1 MMRQICRGLVSR
13 AMVRHTKTIKYL
25 LWLIG
30 IGSCGSVTIFAAVF
44 LYLDPQI
51 PDAETYRHYQLETP
65 LRIYADEGELLAE
78 FGNRRLIPIEL
89 QDIPQYFKDALVYT
103 EDKRFYEHGGV
114 DWISLANDVVKLL
127 VNSTVLTGAST
138 ITMQLPRNVAD
149 LSREQ
154 TFVRKFKEMLLALKI
169 EQELS
174 KEEILELYINVVPFG
189 KRAYGL
195 QAAAYT
201 YYGKSAQQLNL
212 PQLAM
217 LAGIPKRPEAGNP
230 INGPTWALQR
240 RNLVLRR
247 MLQNRII
254 NERQYT
260 AAVVAPITAKVHH
273 RDVDLD
279 APYPAEW
286 IRRDLIERYG
296 RDIYSGVVVYTT
308 IDAAQ
313 QATAQTAVRTH
324 LQAYDRRHGY
334 RGPYGRVRISANEQS
349 LDPYLKSF
357 ETRRPIGELVPAV
370 VVSTSD
376 DGVQVLRANGD
387 TVVISREGYRWARPY
402 IDTDSRGRTPRS
414 AGEILDPGDLIHITA
429 KDEQWHLA
437 QIPNIQGALVALNPR
452 SGAVTAMVGGF
463 DFSRNQYNHAVQAAR
478 QPGSSFKP
486 FVYSAALEH
495 GVTPASVYLD
505 APLVFEDKNLEQL
518 YRPRNDSGEYN
529 GPTRLREALYRSINL
544 VSMRVLLEVGAGKVM
559 RYVSRFGFET
569 DTFPRNTQLAIG
581 GGTMALTPLEMASG
595 YAIFANGGY
604 KITPHIVKR
613 IEALDG
619 SVIFEP
625 KHPIVCRACASDN
638 GPTPH
643 SAPRVVDERNVFI
656 INSMLRDVI
665 KRGTGRGALQLQ
677 RADLSGKT
685 GTTNEAADTW
695 FNGFHADLVTSVWV
709 GFSNHRPIGSTEY
722 GSTTPLPIWIDFMRE
737 ALKNTP
743 ETSFAQPAG
752 VVSAKIDPRTGRLAP
767 PDQEDAIFEYFFNED
782 TPTSDARPQSN
793 STPSVLRPE
802 DVF

>member
-1 MMRQICRGLVSR
+1 MRQICRGLVYR
-13 AMVRHTKTIKYL
+13 AMTRHAKAIKYL

-30 IGSCGSVTIFAAVF
+30 IGSCGGVTIFAAVF

-201 YYGKSAQQLNL
+201 YYGKPAQQLNL

-230 INGPTWALQR
+230 INGPVWALKR

-247 MLQNRII
+247 MLENRII
-254 NERQYT
+254 NQRQYT
-260 AAVVAPITAKVHH
+260 AAVVAPITANVHH

-286 IRRDLIERYG
+286 IRRDLIKRYG
-296 RDIYSGVVVYTT
+296 RDIYSGFVVYTT

-313 QATAQTAVRTH
+313 QASAQTAVRTH
-324 LQAYDRRHGY
+324 LQAYDRRHGF
-334 RGPYGRVRISANEQS
+334 RGPSGRVRISENEQT

-357 ETRRPIGELVPAV
+357 ETRRPIGELEPAV

-376 DGVQVLRANGD
+376 DAIQALRADGHS
-387 TVVISREGYRWARPY
+387 VVISREGYRWARPY

-452 SGAVTAMVGGF
+452 SGAVTALVGGF

-625 KHPIVCRACASDN
+625 KHPLVCRACKSDTD
-638 GPTPH
+638 PTPH
-643 SAPRVVDERNVFI
+643 SAPRVVEERNVFI

-722 GSTTPLPIWIDFMRE
+722 GSTTALPIWIDFMRE

-743 ETSFAQPAG
+743 ETLFAQPAG

-767 PDQEDAIFEYFFNED
+767 PDQEDAIFEYFFDED
-782 TPTSDARPQSN
+782 APTSDARPQSN
-793 STPSVLRPE
+793 SIPSVLRPE

>member
-1 MMRQICRGLVSR
+1 
-13 AMVRHTKTIKYL
+13 
-25 LWLIG
+25 
-30 IGSCGSVTIFAAVF
+30 
-44 LYLDPQI
+44 
-51 PDAETYRHYQLETP
+51 
-65 LRIYADEGELLAE
+65 
-78 FGNRRLIPIEL
+78 
-89 QDIPQYFKDALVYT
+89 
-103 EDKRFYEHGGV
+103 
-114 DWISLANDVVKLL
+114 
-127 VNSTVLTGAST
+127 
-138 ITMQLPRNVAD
+138 
-149 LSREQ
+149 
-154 TFVRKFKEMLLALKI
+154 
-169 EQELS
+169 
-174 KEEILELYINVVPFG
+174 
-189 KRAYGL
+189 
-195 QAAAYT
+195 
-201 YYGKSAQQLNL
+201 
-212 PQLAM
+212 
-217 LAGIPKRPEAGNP
+217 
-230 INGPTWALQR
+230 
-240 RNLVLRR
+240 
-247 MLQNRII
+247 
-254 NERQYT
+254 
-260 AAVVAPITAKVHH
+260 
-273 RDVDLD
+273 
-279 APYPAEW
+279 
-286 IRRDLIERYG
+286 
-296 RDIYSGVVVYTT
+296 VYTT

-313 QATAQTAVRTH
+313 QASAQTAVRTH
-324 LQAYDRRHGY
+324 LRAYDRRHGF
-334 RGPYGRVRISANEQS
+334 RGPSGRVHISENEQT

-357 ETRRPIGELVPAV
+357 ETRRPIGELEPAV

-376 DGVQVLRANGD
+376 DAIQALRADGHS
-387 TVVISREGYRWARPY
+387 VVISREGYRWARPY

-452 SGAVTAMVGGF
+452 SGAVTALVGGF

-495 GVTPASVYLD
+495 GVTPASVFLD

-613 IEALDG
+613 IETLDG

-625 KHPIVCRACASDN
+625 KHPLVCRACKSDTD
-638 GPTPH
+638 PTPH
-643 SAPRVVDERNVFI
+643 SAPRVVEERNVFI

-722 GSTTPLPIWIDFMRE
+722 GSTTALPIWIDFMRE

-743 ETSFAQPAG
+743 ETLFAQPAG

-767 PDQEDAIFEYFFNED
+767 PDQEDAIFEYFFDED
-782 TPTSDARPQSN
+782 APTSDARPQSN
-793 STPSVLRPE
+793 SIPSVLRPE

>member
-1 MMRQICRGLVSR
+1 M
-13 AMVRHTKTIKYL
+13 
-25 LWLIG
+25 
-30 IGSCGSVTIFAAVF
+30 
-44 LYLDPQI
+44 
-51 PDAETYRHYQLETP
+51 LE
-65 LRIYADEGELLAE
+65 
-78 FGNRRLIPIEL
+78 
-89 QDIPQYFKDALVYT
+89 
-103 EDKRFYEHGGV
+103 
-114 DWISLANDVVKLL
+114 
-127 VNSTVLTGAST
+127 
-138 ITMQLPRNVAD
+138 
-149 LSREQ
+149 
-154 TFVRKFKEMLLALKI
+154 
-169 EQELS
+169 
-174 KEEILELYINVVPFG
+174 
-189 KRAYGL
+189 
-195 QAAAYT
+195 
-201 YYGKSAQQLNL
+201 
-212 PQLAM
+212 
-217 LAGIPKRPEAGNP
+217 
-230 INGPTWALQR
+230 
-240 RNLVLRR
+240 
-247 MLQNRII
+247 NRII
-254 NERQYT
+254 SERQYT
-260 AAVVAPITAKVHH
+260 AAVIAPITANVHH

-296 RDIYSGVVVYTT
+296 RDIYSGFVVYTT

-313 QATAQTAVRTH
+313 QAAAQTAVRTH

-334 RGPYGRVRISANEQS
+334 RGPFGRVRISANEQS

-357 ETRRPIGELVPAV
+357 ETRRPIGELEPAV

-376 DGVQVLRANGD
+376 NAVQVLRANGN

-402 IDTDSRGRTPRS
+402 IDTDSRGRTPRT
-414 AGEILDPGDLIHITA
+414 AGEILAPGDLIHITA
-429 KDEQWHLA
+429 IDEQWHLA

-452 SGAVTAMVGGF
+452 SGAVTALVGGF

-625 KHPIVCRACASDN
+625 KHPLVCRACKSDTD
-638 GPTPH
+638 PTPH
-643 SAPRVVDERNVFI
+643 SAPRVVEERNVFI

-722 GSTTPLPIWIDFMRE
+722 GSTTALPIWIDFMRE

-743 ETSFAQPAG
+743 ETLFAQPAG

-767 PDQEDAIFEYFFNED
+767 PDQEDAIFEYFFDED
-782 TPTSDARPQSN
+782 APTSDARPQSN
-793 STPSVLRPE
+793 SIPSVLRPE

>member
-1 MMRQICRGLVSR
+1 M
-13 AMVRHTKTIKYL
+13 
-25 LWLIG
+25 
-30 IGSCGSVTIFAAVF
+30 
-44 LYLDPQI
+44 
-51 PDAETYRHYQLETP
+51 LE
-65 LRIYADEGELLAE
+65 
-78 FGNRRLIPIEL
+78 
-89 QDIPQYFKDALVYT
+89 
-103 EDKRFYEHGGV
+103 
-114 DWISLANDVVKLL
+114 
-127 VNSTVLTGAST
+127 
-138 ITMQLPRNVAD
+138 
-149 LSREQ
+149 
-154 TFVRKFKEMLLALKI
+154 
-169 EQELS
+169 
-174 KEEILELYINVVPFG
+174 
-189 KRAYGL
+189 
-195 QAAAYT
+195 
-201 YYGKSAQQLNL
+201 
-212 PQLAM
+212 
-217 LAGIPKRPEAGNP
+217 
-230 INGPTWALQR
+230 
-240 RNLVLRR
+240 
-247 MLQNRII
+247 NRII
-254 NERQYT
+254 NQRQYT
-260 AAVVAPITAKVHH
+260 AAIVAPITANVHH

-286 IRRDLIERYG
+286 IRRDLIKRYG
-296 RDIYSGVVVYTT
+296 RDIYSGFVVYTT

-313 QATAQTAVRTH
+313 QASAQTAVRTH
-324 LQAYDRRHGY
+324 LRAYDRRHGF
-334 RGPYGRVRISANEQS
+334 RGPSGRVRISENEQT

-357 ETRRPIGELVPAV
+357 ETRRPIGELEPAV

-376 DGVQVLRANGD
+376 DSIQALRADGHS
-387 TVVISREGYRWARPY
+387 VVISREGYRWARPY
-402 IDTDSRGRTPRS
+402 IDADSRGRTPRS

-452 SGAVTAMVGGF
+452 SGAVTALVGGF

-495 GVTPASVYLD
+495 GVTPASVFLD

-613 IEALDG
+613 IETLDG

-625 KHPIVCRACASDN
+625 KHPLVCRACKSDTD
-638 GPTPH
+638 PTPH
-643 SAPRVVDERNVFI
+643 SAPRVVEERNVFI

-722 GSTTPLPIWIDFMRE
+722 GSTTALPIWIDFMRE

-743 ETSFAQPAG
+743 ETLFAQPAG

-767 PDQEDAIFEYFFNED
+767 PDQEDAIFEYFFDED
-782 TPTSDARPQSN
+782 APTSDARPQSN
-793 STPSVLRPE
+793 SIPSVLRPE

>member
-1 MMRQICRGLVSR
+1 MLRYAQ
-13 AMVRHTKTIKYL
+13 TIRTL
-25 LWLIG
+25 LWIAACGL
-30 IGSCGSVTIFAAVF
+30 CGSVAIFAAVF

-65 LRIYADEGELLAE
+65 LRIYADDGELLAE
-78 FGNRRLIPIEL
+78 FGNRRLIPIGL
-89 QDIPQYFKDALVYT
+89 KQIPQYFKDALVYT

-127 VNSTVLTGAST
+127 ANPSVLTGAST

-195 QAAAYT
+195 EAAAYT
-201 YYGKSAQQLNL
+201 YYGKSARKLNL

-230 INGPTWALQR
+230 INGPVWALKR

-247 MLQNRII
+247 MLQNQII
-254 NERQYT
+254 NDRQYD
-260 AAVVAPITAKVHH
+260 AAIAAPITANIHH
-273 RDVDLD
+273 RDVDLH

-286 IRRDLIERYG
+286 VRRDLIERYG
-296 RDIYSGVVVYTT
+296 RDIYSGFVVRTT
-308 IDAAQ
+308 IDATH
-313 QATAQTAVRTH
+313 QATAQAAVRTH

-334 RGPYGRVRISANEQS
+334 RGPDGHVRVPVDEQS
-349 LDPYLKSF
+349 LDAYSKSF
-357 ETRRPIGELVPAV
+357 ETRRPTGELEPGV
-370 VVSTSD
+370 VISTD
-376 DGVQVLRANGD
+376 GDGVDVLRANGD

-402 IDTDSRGRTPRS
+402 IDTDSRGRTPRR
-414 AGEILDPGDLIHITA
+414 ADEILTPGDLIQITA
-429 KDEQWHLA
+429 KNEQWNLA
-437 QIPNIQGALVALNPR
+437 QIPNIQGALVALNPK
-452 SGAVTAMVGGF
+452 SGAVTALVGGF

-486 FVYSAALEH
+486 FVYSAALQH

-505 APLVFEDKNLEQL
+505 APLVFADENLEQL

-544 VSMRVLLEVGAGKVM
+544 VSMRVLLDVGAGRVL

-569 DTFPRNTQLAIG
+569 DNFPRNTQLAIG
-581 GGTMALTPLEMASG
+581 GGTMAVTPLEMASG
-595 YAIFANGGY
+595 YAVLANGGY
-604 KITPHIVKR
+604 RVTPHIIAR

-619 SVIFEP
+619 SIIFETD
-625 KHPIVCRACASDN
+625 HPVVCRICESSEASPTN
-638 GPTPH
+638 G
-643 SAPRVVDERNVFI
+643 APRVIDERNVFI

-677 RADLSGKT
+677 RTDLSGKT

-695 FNGFHADLVTSVWV
+695 FNGFHTDLVTSVWV
-709 GFSNHRPIGSTEY
+709 GFSNHKPIGSTEY

-737 ALKNTP
+737 ALKSTP
-743 ETSFAQPAG
+743 ETSFTQPSG

-767 PDQEDAIFEYFFNED
+767 PNQEDAIFEYFFDED
-782 TPTSDARPQSN
+782 APSSDARPLNN
-793 STPSVLRPE
+793 SMPNVVRPE

>member
-1 MMRQICRGLVSR
+1 
-13 AMVRHTKTIKYL
+13 
-25 LWLIG
+25 
-30 IGSCGSVTIFAAVF
+30 
-44 LYLDPQI
+44 
-51 PDAETYRHYQLETP
+51 
-65 LRIYADEGELLAE
+65 
-78 FGNRRLIPIEL
+78 
-89 QDIPQYFKDALVYT
+89 
-103 EDKRFYEHGGV
+103 
-114 DWISLANDVVKLL
+114 
-127 VNSTVLTGAST
+127 
-138 ITMQLPRNVAD
+138 MQLPRNVAD

-201 YYGKSAQQLNL
+201 YYGKPAQQLNL

-230 INGPTWALQR
+230 INGPVWALKR

-247 MLQNRII
+247 MLENRII
-254 NERQYT
+254 NQRQYT
-260 AAVVAPITAKVHH
+260 AAIVAPITANVHH

-286 IRRDLIERYG
+286 IRRDLIKRYG
-296 RDIYSGVVVYTT
+296 RDIYSGFVVYTT

-313 QATAQTAVRTH
+313 QASAQTAVRTH
-324 LQAYDRRHGY
+324 LQAYDRRHGF
-334 RGPYGRVRISANEQS
+334 RGPSGRVRISENEQT

-357 ETRRPIGELVPAV
+357 ETRRPIGELEPAV

-376 DGVQVLRANGD
+376 DAVQALRADGH

-437 QIPNIQGALVALNPR
+437 QIPNIQGALVALNPH
-452 SGAVTAMVGGF
+452 SGAVTALVGGF

-625 KHPIVCRACASDN
+625 KHPLVCRACKSDTD
-638 GPTPH
+638 PTPH
-643 SAPRVVDERNVFI
+643 SAPRVVEERNVFI

-722 GSTTPLPIWIDFMRE
+722 GSTTALPIWIDFMRE

-743 ETSFAQPAG
+743 ETLFTQPAG

-767 PDQEDAIFEYFFNED
+767 PDQEDAIFEYFFDED
-782 TPTSDARPQSN
+782 APTSNARPQSN
-793 STPSVLRPE
+793 SIPSVLRPE

>member
-1 MMRQICRGLVSR
+1 MLGSTQTIRYLSWIVGCGL
-13 AMVRHTKTIKYL
+13 
-25 LWLIG
+25 
-30 IGSCGSVTIFAAVF
+30 CGSIAIFAAVF

-65 LRIYADEGELLAE
+65 LRIYADDGELLAE
-78 FGNRRLIPIEL
+78 FGNRRLIPIGLKE
-89 QDIPQYFKDALVYT
+89 IPQYFKDALVFT

-127 VNSTVLTGAST
+127 ANPSVLTGAST

-174 KEEILELYINVVPFG
+174 KQEILELYINVVPFG

-195 QAAAYT
+195 EAAAYT
-201 YYGKSAQQLNL
+201 YYGKSATKLNL

-230 INGPTWALQR
+230 INGPAWALNR

-247 MLQNRII
+247 MLENEII
-254 NERQYT
+254 NDRQYG
-260 AAVVAPITAKVHH
+260 AAIAAPITANVHH
-273 RDVDLD
+273 RDVDLP

-286 IRRDLIERYG
+286 VRRNLIERYG
-296 RDIYSGVVVYTT
+296 RDIYSGFVVHTT
-308 IDAAQ
+308 IDAVH
-313 QATAQTAVRTH
+313 QAAAQTAIRTH

-334 RGPYGRVRISANEQS
+334 RGPNGRVRIPTNDQS
-349 LDPYLKSF
+349 LDYYSKSF
-357 ETRRPIGELVPAV
+357 ETRRPTGELEPAV
-370 VVSTSD
+370 VISIGGESVD
-376 DGVQVLRANGD
+376 VLRANGD
-387 TVVISREGYRWARPY
+387 TAVISREGYRWARPY
-402 IDTDSRGRTPRS
+402 IDTDSRGRTPRR
-414 AGEILDPGDLIHITA
+414 ADEILSPGDLIHITT
-429 KDEQWHLA
+429 KNEQWHLA
-437 QIPNIQGALVALNPR
+437 QIPNIQGALVSLNPKT
-452 SGAVTAMVGGF
+452 GAVTALVGGY

-495 GVTPASVYLD
+495 GITPASVYLD
-505 APLVFEDKNLEQL
+505 APLVFDDENLEQL

-544 VSMRVLLEVGAGKVM
+544 VSMRVLLDVGAGRVI
-559 RYVSRFGFET
+559 RYVRRFGFET
-569 DTFPRNTQLAIG
+569 DDFPRNTQLAIG

-595 YAIFANGGY
+595 YAVLANGGY
-604 KITPHIVKR
+604 RITPHIIKR

-619 SVIFEP
+619 SVIFETN
-625 KHPIVCRACASDN
+625 HPTVCRICESDVVS
-638 GPTPH
+638 PTDD
-643 SAPRVVDERNVFI
+643 APRVVEERNVFI

-665 KRGTGRGALQLQ
+665 KRGTGRSALQLQ
-677 RADLSGKT
+677 RTDLSGKT

-709 GFSNHRPIGSTEY
+709 GFSNHKPIGSTEY

-737 ALKNTP
+737 ALMSTP
-743 ETSFAQPAG
+743 ETSFTQPSG
-752 VVSAKIDPRTGRLAP
+752 IVSAKIDPRTGRLAP
-767 PDQEDAIFEYFFNED
+767 PDQEDAIFEYFFDED
-782 TPTSDARPQSN
+782 APSSDARPLNN
-793 STPSVLRPE
+793 SIPNVVRPE

>member
-1 MMRQICRGLVSR
+1 
-13 AMVRHTKTIKYL
+13 
-25 LWLIG
+25 
-30 IGSCGSVTIFAAVF
+30 
-44 LYLDPQI
+44 
-51 PDAETYRHYQLETP
+51 
-65 LRIYADEGELLAE
+65 
-78 FGNRRLIPIEL
+78 IEL

-247 MLQNRII
+247 MHQNRII

-296 RDIYSGVVVYTT
+296 RDIYSGFVVYTT

-357 ETRRPIGELVPAV
+357 ETRRPIGELEPAV

-495 GVTPASVYLD
+495 GITPASVYLD

-625 KHPIVCRACASDN
+625 KHPIVCRACKSNTD
-638 GPTPH
+638 PTPH
-643 SAPRVVDERNVFI
+643 SATRVVDERNVFI

>member
-1 MMRQICRGLVSR
+1 MMR
-13 AMVRHTKTIKYL
+13 KTQSFRYL
-25 LWLIG
+25 LWLICSG
-30 IGSCGSVTIFAAVF
+30 LCGSVAIIAAVF

-65 LRIYADEGELLAE
+65 LRIYADQGELLAE
-78 FGNRRLIPIEL
+78 FGDRRLIPIGLNE
-89 QDIPQYFKDALVYT
+89 IPQYFKDALVYT

-127 VNSTVLTGAST
+127 INPTVLTGAST

-169 EQELS
+169 EQELT

-195 QAAAYT
+195 QAASYT
-201 YYGKSAQQLNL
+201 YYGKPVQKLNL

-230 INGPTWALQR
+230 INGPIWAVKR

-247 MLQNRII
+247 MLENQII
-254 NERQYT
+254 DERQYK
-260 AAVVAPITAKVHH
+260 AAITAPITATVHH
-273 RDVDLD
+273 RDVDLY

-286 IRRDLIERYG
+286 LRRDLIERYG
-296 RDIYSGVVVYTT
+296 RDIYSGFVVYTT
-308 IDAAQ
+308 IDAQQ
-313 QATAQTAVRTH
+313 QAAAQTAVKTH

-334 RGPYGRVRISANEQS
+334 RGPDGHVRLSASEQS
-349 LDPYLKSF
+349 LDRYAKSF
-357 ETRRPIGELVPAV
+357 ETRSLIGELEPAV
-370 VVSTSD
+370 VLSTSD
-376 DGVQVLRANGD
+376 DALEVLRANGD
-387 TVVISREGYRWARPY
+387 IVVISQEGYRWARPY

-414 AGEILDPGDLIHITA
+414 AEEILDPGDLIRITA

-437 QIPNIQGALVALNPR
+437 QIPNIQGALVALNPQ
-452 SGAVTAMVGGF
+452 SGAITAMVGGF
-463 DFSRNQYNHAVQAAR
+463 NFARNQYNHAVQAAR

-495 GVTPASVYLD
+495 GVTPATVYLD

-544 VSMRVLLEVGAGKVM
+544 VSMRVLLDVGAGKVIQHV
-559 RYVSRFGFET
+559 RRFGFET
-569 DTFPRNTQLAIG
+569 DSFPRNTQLAIG
-581 GGTMALTPLEMASG
+581 GGTMALTPLEMARG
-595 YAIFANGGY
+595 YAVFANGGY
-604 KITPHIVKR
+604 KIKPHIIKR
-613 IEALDG
+613 IEALNG
-619 SVIFEP
+619 SIIFEP
-625 KHPIVCRACASDN
+625 NHPVVCRACDLETDLS
-638 GPTPH
+638 TV
-643 SAPRVVDERNVFI
+643 SAPRVIDERNIFI

-665 KRGTGRGALQLQ
+665 KRGTGRRALELE
-677 RADLSGKT
+677 RTDLSGKT

-695 FNGFHADLVTSVWV
+695 FNGFQANLVTSVWV
-709 GFSNHRPIGSTEY
+709 GFSNHRPVGSTEY

-737 ALKNTP
+737 ALKSTP
-743 ETSFAQPAG
+743 EASLTQPAG
-752 VVSAKIDPRTGRLAP
+752 VVSAKIDPQTGRLAR
-767 PDQEDAIFEYFFNED
+767 PDQKDAIFEYFFDED
-782 TPTSDARPQSN
+782 APTSDARPQSN
-793 STPSVLRPE
+793 PVPNVLRPE

>member
-1 MMRQICRGLVSR
+1 
-13 AMVRHTKTIKYL
+13 
-25 LWLIG
+25 
-30 IGSCGSVTIFAAVF
+30 
-44 LYLDPQI
+44 
-51 PDAETYRHYQLETP
+51 
-65 LRIYADEGELLAE
+65 
-78 FGNRRLIPIEL
+78 
-89 QDIPQYFKDALVYT
+89 
-103 EDKRFYEHGGV
+103 
-114 DWISLANDVVKLL
+114 
-127 VNSTVLTGAST
+127 
-138 ITMQLPRNVAD
+138 MQLPRNVAD

-201 YYGKSAQQLNL
+201 YYGKPAQQLNL

-230 INGPTWALQR
+230 INGPVWALKR

-247 MLQNRII
+247 MLENRII
-254 NERQYT
+254 NQRQYT
-260 AAVVAPITAKVHH
+260 AAIVAPITANVHH

-286 IRRDLIERYG
+286 IRRDLIKRYG
-296 RDIYSGVVVYTT
+296 RDIYSGFVVYTT

-313 QATAQTAVRTH
+313 QASAQTAVRTH
-324 LQAYDRRHGY
+324 LQAYDRRHGF
-334 RGPYGRVRISANEQS
+334 RGPSGRVRISENEQT

-357 ETRRPIGELVPAV
+357 ETRRPIGELEPAV

-376 DGVQVLRANGD
+376 DAVQALRADGH

-452 SGAVTAMVGGF
+452 SGAVTALVGGF

-613 IEALDG
+613 IETLDG

-625 KHPIVCRACASDN
+625 KHPLVCRACKSDTD
-638 GPTPH
+638 PTPH
-643 SAPRVVDERNVFI
+643 SAPRVVEERNVFI

-722 GSTTPLPIWIDFMRE
+722 GSTTALPIWIDFMRE

-743 ETSFAQPAG
+743 ETLFAQPAG

-767 PDQEDAIFEYFFNED
+767 PDQEDAIFEYFFDED
-782 TPTSDARPQSN
+782 APTSDARPQSN
-793 STPSVLRPE
+793 SIPSVLRPE

>member
-1 MMRQICRGLVSR
+1 
-13 AMVRHTKTIKYL
+13 
-25 LWLIG
+25 
-30 IGSCGSVTIFAAVF
+30 
-44 LYLDPQI
+44 
-51 PDAETYRHYQLETP
+51 
-65 LRIYADEGELLAE
+65 
-78 FGNRRLIPIEL
+78 
-89 QDIPQYFKDALVYT
+89 
-103 EDKRFYEHGGV
+103 
-114 DWISLANDVVKLL
+114 
-127 VNSTVLTGAST
+127 
-138 ITMQLPRNVAD
+138 
-149 LSREQ
+149 
-154 TFVRKFKEMLLALKI
+154 
-169 EQELS
+169 
-174 KEEILELYINVVPFG
+174 
-189 KRAYGL
+189 
-195 QAAAYT
+195 
-201 YYGKSAQQLNL
+201 
-212 PQLAM
+212 
-217 LAGIPKRPEAGNP
+217 
-230 INGPTWALQR
+230 
-240 RNLVLRR
+240 
-247 MLQNRII
+247 
-254 NERQYT
+254 
-260 AAVVAPITAKVHH
+260 
-273 RDVDLD
+273 
-279 APYPAEW
+279 
-286 IRRDLIERYG
+286 
-296 RDIYSGVVVYTT
+296 
-308 IDAAQ
+308 
-313 QATAQTAVRTH
+313 
-324 LQAYDRRHGY
+324 
-334 RGPYGRVRISANEQS
+334 

-357 ETRRPIGELVPAV
+357 ETRRPIGELEPAV

-376 DGVQVLRANGD
+376 DAIQALRADGHS
-387 TVVISREGYRWARPY
+387 VVISREGYRWARPY

-452 SGAVTAMVGGF
+452 SGAVTALVGGF

-495 GVTPASVYLD
+495 GVTPASVFLD

-613 IEALDG
+613 IETLDG

-625 KHPIVCRACASDN
+625 KHPLVCRACKSDTD
-638 GPTPH
+638 PTPH
-643 SAPRVVDERNVFI
+643 SAPRVVEERNVFI

-722 GSTTPLPIWIDFMRE
+722 GSTTALPIWIDFMRE

-743 ETSFAQPAG
+743 ETLFAQPAG

-767 PDQEDAIFEYFFNED
+767 PDQEDAIFEYFFDED
-782 TPTSDARPQSN
+782 APTSDARPQSN
-793 STPSVLRPE
+793 SIPSVLRPE

>member
-1 MMRQICRGLVSR
+1 M
-13 AMVRHTKTIKYL
+13 
-25 LWLIG
+25 
-30 IGSCGSVTIFAAVF
+30 
-44 LYLDPQI
+44 
-51 PDAETYRHYQLETP
+51 
-65 LRIYADEGELLAE
+65 
-78 FGNRRLIPIEL
+78 
-89 QDIPQYFKDALVYT
+89 
-103 EDKRFYEHGGV
+103 
-114 DWISLANDVVKLL
+114 
-127 VNSTVLTGAST
+127 
-138 ITMQLPRNVAD
+138 
-149 LSREQ
+149 
-154 TFVRKFKEMLLALKI
+154 
-169 EQELS
+169 
-174 KEEILELYINVVPFG
+174 
-189 KRAYGL
+189 
-195 QAAAYT
+195 
-201 YYGKSAQQLNL
+201 
-212 PQLAM
+212 
-217 LAGIPKRPEAGNP
+217 
-230 INGPTWALQR
+230 
-240 RNLVLRR
+240 
-247 MLQNRII
+247 
-254 NERQYT
+254 
-260 AAVVAPITAKVHH
+260 
-273 RDVDLD
+273 
-279 APYPAEW
+279 
-286 IRRDLIERYG
+286 
-296 RDIYSGVVVYTT
+296 
-308 IDAAQ
+308 
-313 QATAQTAVRTH
+313 
-324 LQAYDRRHGY
+324 
-334 RGPYGRVRISANEQS
+334 RISANEQS

-357 ETRRPIGELVPAV
+357 ETRRPIGDLEPAV

-376 DGVQVLRANGD
+376 NAVQVLRANGN

-402 IDTDSRGRTPRS
+402 IDTDSRGRTPRT
-414 AGEILDPGDLIHITA
+414 AGEILAPGDLIHITA
-429 KDEQWHLA
+429 IDEQWHLA

-452 SGAVTAMVGGF
+452 SGAVTALVGGF

-486 FVYSAALEH
+486 FVYSAALDH

-625 KHPIVCRACASDN
+625 KHPLVCRACKSDTD
-638 GPTPH
+638 PTPH
-643 SAPRVVDERNVFI
+643 SAPRVVEERNVFI

-722 GSTTPLPIWIDFMRE
+722 GSTTALPIWIDFMRE

-743 ETSFAQPAG
+743 ETLFAQPAG

-767 PDQEDAIFEYFFNED
+767 PDQEDAIFEYFFDED
-782 TPTSDARPQSN
+782 APTSDARPQSN
-793 STPSVLRPE
+793 SIPSVLRPE

>member
-1 MMRQICRGLVSR
+1 
-13 AMVRHTKTIKYL
+13 
-25 LWLIG
+25 
-30 IGSCGSVTIFAAVF
+30 
-44 LYLDPQI
+44 
-51 PDAETYRHYQLETP
+51 
-65 LRIYADEGELLAE
+65 
-78 FGNRRLIPIEL
+78 
-89 QDIPQYFKDALVYT
+89 
-103 EDKRFYEHGGV
+103 
-114 DWISLANDVVKLL
+114 
-127 VNSTVLTGAST
+127 
-138 ITMQLPRNVAD
+138 
-149 LSREQ
+149 
-154 TFVRKFKEMLLALKI
+154 KEMLLALKI

-247 MLQNRII
+247 MLQNRVI

-296 RDIYSGVVVYTT
+296 RDIYSGFVVYTT

-357 ETRRPIGELVPAV
+357 ETRRPIGELEPAV

-486 FVYSAALEH
+486 FVYSAALDH

-625 KHPIVCRACASDN
+625 KHPIVCRACKSNTD
-638 GPTPH
+638 PTPH
-643 SAPRVVDERNVFI
+643 SATRVVDERNVFI

>member
-1 MMRQICRGLVSR
+1 MSGGCAAL
-13 AMVRHTKTIKYL
+13 AA
-25 LWLIG
+25 
-30 IGSCGSVTIFAAVF
+30 IFAAVY

-65 LRIYADEGELLAE
+65 LRIYADKGELLAE
-78 FGNRRLIPIEL
+78 FGNRRLIPIGLDE
-89 QDIPQYFKDALVYT
+89 IPQYFKDALVYT
-103 EDKRFYEHGGV
+103 EDKRFYEHGGI

-127 VNSTVLTGAST
+127 FNPTVLTGAST

-174 KEEILELYINVVPFG
+174 KDEILELYINVVPFG

-230 INGPTWALQR
+230 INGPLWAEKR

-247 MLQNRII
+247 MFDNQII
-254 NERQYT
+254 GERQYR
-260 AAVVAPITAKVHH
+260 AAIVAPITADIHH
-273 RDVDLD
+273 RDVDLH

-286 IRRDLIERYG
+286 VRRDLIERYG
-296 RDIYSGVVVYTT
+296 RDIYSGFVVHTT
-308 IDAAQ
+308 IDAEQ
-313 QATAQTAVRTH
+313 QAAAQTAVKSH
-324 LQAYDRRHGY
+324 LEAYDRRHGY
-334 RGPYGRVRISANEQS
+334 RGPDGRVRIPTGDES

-357 ETRRPIGELVPAV
+357 ETRRPIGELEPGLVI
-370 VVSTSD
+370 STD
-376 DGVQVLRANGD
+376 DEDVHVLRANGSKI
-387 TVVISREGYRWARPY
+387 VISREGYRWARPY
-402 IDTDSRGRTPRS
+402 IDTDSRGRTPRR
-414 AGEILDPGDLIHITA
+414 AEEILGPGDLIRITE
-429 KDEQWHLA
+429 KDDQWRLA
-437 QIPNIQGALVALNPR
+437 QIPNIQGALVALEPR
-452 SGAVTAMVGGF
+452 SGAITALVGGF

-486 FVYSAALEH
+486 FVYSAALDH

-505 APLVFEDKNLEQL
+505 APLVFEDENLEQL

-544 VSMRVLLEVGAGKVM
+544 VSMRVLLEVGAGNVL
-559 RYVSRFGFET
+559 RYVRRFGFET
-569 DTFPRNTQLAIG
+569 DAFPRNTQLAIG

-595 YAIFANGGY
+595 YAVFANGGFR
-604 KITPHIVKR
+604 ITPHVIKR
-613 IEALDG
+613 IETLDG
-619 SVIFEP
+619 SVILEP
-625 KHPIVCRACASDN
+625 NYPKVCGPCESDSRSRSD
-638 GPTPH
+638 
-643 SAPRVVDERNVFI
+643 SAPRVIDERNVFI

-665 KRGTGRGALQLQ
+665 ARGTGRGARQLQ
-677 RADLSGKT
+677 RTDLSGKT

-695 FNGFHADLVTSVWV
+695 FNGYHAGLVTSVWV

-722 GSTTPLPIWIDFMRE
+722 GSTTPLPIWVDFMRQ

-743 ETSFAQPAG
+743 ETLFAQPSG
-752 VVSAKIDPRTGRLAP
+752 VVSAKIDPRTGHLAP
-767 PDQEDAIFEYFFNED
+767 PDQEDAIFEYFFDED
-782 TPTSDARPQSN
+782 APTTDARPRTS
-793 STPSVLRPE
+793 STANTLEPE
-802 DVF
+802 DIF

>member
-1 MMRQICRGLVSR
+1 MRQLCRGLVYR
-13 AMVRHTKTIKYL
+13 AMMRYTKTIKYL
-25 LWLIG
+25 MWLVG
-30 IGSCGSVTIFAAVF
+30 IGSCGSLTILAAVF

-65 LRIYADEGELLAE
+65 LRIYADGGELLAE

-89 QDIPQYFKDALVYT
+89 QDIPQYFKDALVST

-114 DWISLANDVVKLL
+114 DWISLANDVVKLM

-201 YYGKSAQQLNL
+201 YYGKPAEQLNL

-230 INGPTWALQR
+230 INGPVWALKR

-247 MLQNRII
+247 MLENRII
-254 NERQYT
+254 NERQYK
-260 AAVVAPITAKVHH
+260 AAAVAPITASVHH

-296 RDIYSGVVVYTT
+296 RDIYSGFVVYTT
-308 IDAAQ
+308 IDATQ
-313 QATAQTAVRTH
+313 QAAAQSAVRTH

-334 RGPYGRVRISANEQS
+334 RGPYGRVRTTASEQS

-357 ETRRPIGELVPAV
+357 ETRRRIGELEPAV

-376 DGVQVLRANGD
+376 DAVQVLRANGN

-414 AGEILDPGDLIHITA
+414 AGDILNPGDLIHIKA
-429 KDEQWHLA
+429 NDELWQLA
-437 QIPNIQGALVALNPR
+437 QIPNIQGALVALNPL
-452 SGAVTAMVGGF
+452 SGGVTALVGGF

-486 FVYSAALEH
+486 FVYSAALEY

-544 VSMRVLLEVGAGKVM
+544 VSMRVLLDVGAGKVM
-559 RYVSRFGFET
+559 RYVGRFGFET

-625 KHPIVCRACASDN
+625 KHPIVCRACTSDT

-767 PDQEDAIFEYFFNED
+767 PDQEDAIFEYFFDED

-793 STPSVLRPE
+793 STPRVLQPE